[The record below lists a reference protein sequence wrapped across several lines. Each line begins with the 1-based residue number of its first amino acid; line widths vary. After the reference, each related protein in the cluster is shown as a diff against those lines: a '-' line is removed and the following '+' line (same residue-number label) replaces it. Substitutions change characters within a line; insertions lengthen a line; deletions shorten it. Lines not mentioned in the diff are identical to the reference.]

1 MPGKRQR
8 PTITAQLKATRE
20 VLNDPELMRQ
30 IRASERFYARHA
42 KGRRIESFV
51 PRISRCPPQARRL
64 TPQWLSVTIRLA
76 VSGRDVDVVVVGA
89 GSLGAGSRGA
99 IRWSCRW

>member
-42 KGRRIESFV
+42 KGLSFEEVFGEPLIASKRRK
-51 PRISRCPPQARRL
+51 R
-64 TPQWLSVTIRLA
+64 
-76 VSGRDVDVVVVGA
+76 
-89 GSLGAGSRGA
+89 
-99 IRWSCRW
+99 